1 MALFSFEDAF
11 NVTGRGLVLTGRIEE
26 GHINR
31 GDFVFLPDKRLEI
44 VGIEMFRKAFNTAQP
59 GDNVGLLV
67 RGNITKEEVNEYR
80 KQKLSVMSIN
90 EIRDKKLKD
99 IGI

>member
-26 GHINR
+26 GNINR